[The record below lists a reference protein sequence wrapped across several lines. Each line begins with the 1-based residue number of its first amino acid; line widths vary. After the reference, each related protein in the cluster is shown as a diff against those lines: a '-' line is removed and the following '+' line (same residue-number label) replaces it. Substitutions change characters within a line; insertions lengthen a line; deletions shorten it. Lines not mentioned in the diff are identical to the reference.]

1 LLSYALCSIL
11 ISLSSAYL
19 QGSIHSGMQDG
30 SEVSVYVDDDG
41 NMEITMKGPA
51 DRWFSFG
58 FGHSKMQNTYAII
71 VAEDSI
77 TEHQL
82 DMQSR
87 TQADTVLHRP
97 TITVISDKTEGDY
110 RFVKVSRSSET
121 TENMF
126 KAGNLDVISAS
137 GDPQGDSHMK
147 PSYHGKQYRASDVL
161 KLSEHVEGEMTGV
174 QLSEHVRHSS
184 SRDHEEHKTVKSS
197 SKDERHEHPQE
208 VVSEVYCIFN
218 GEVKGVRSDEVM
230 MHYQCSQLT
239 ERECITGGP
248 LGQCEWV
255 GSIHKAVKVLAVE
268 EEGGEDV
275 NVLDVQLTT
284 MDMVLAI
291 AFLVTAAFAVE
302 QLYRYCVQDTDEK
315 LQGSTSDA
323 QPLLV

>member
-1 LLSYALCSIL
+1 
-11 ISLSSAYL
+11 
-19 QGSIHSGMQDG
+19 MQDG
-30 SEVSVYVDDDG
+30 SEVSVHVDEDG

-71 VAEDSI
+71 VAEDAIS
-77 TEHQL
+77 EHQL
-82 DMQSR
+82 DMKSR

-97 TITVISDKTEGDY
+97 TITVLSDAIEGEF
-110 RFVKVSRSSET
+110 RIVKVSRSAT
-121 TENMF
+121 TTDNMF
-126 KAGNLDVISAS
+126 QEGNLDVISAS
-137 GDPQGDSHMK
+137 GDPQGLSHK
-147 PSYHGKQYRASDVL
+147 TPSYHGKQHRASDVL
-161 KLSEHVEGEMTGV
+161 KLSEHTEGEMTGI
-174 QLSEHVRHSS
+174 QLSEHVRKASS
-184 SRDHEEHKTVKSS
+184 SRDTEKHNTVKSS
-197 SKDERHEHPQE
+197 SKDERHEPHGQE

-218 GEVKGVRSDEVM
+218 GEVKGLRSDEVM

-248 LGQCEWV
+248 LGQCQWV
-255 GSIHKAVKVLAVE
+255 GTIHKALKVLVVE
-268 EEGGEDV
+268 EEEEGVKGEDV

-291 AFLVTAAFAVE
+291 AFLITAAFAVE